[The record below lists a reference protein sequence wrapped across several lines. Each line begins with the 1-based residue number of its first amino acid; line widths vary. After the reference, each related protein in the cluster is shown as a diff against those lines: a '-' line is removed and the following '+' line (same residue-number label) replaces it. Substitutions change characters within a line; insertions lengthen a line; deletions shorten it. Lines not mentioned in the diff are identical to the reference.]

1 MGHQEPV
8 LLSEKVF
15 YWGTK
20 EEQKEIYV
28 LEEGET
34 ILSLNKYGDL
44 WEAETIAIPWIHHSQ
59 EVEVQHSK
67 YSGIVTVEKTIV
79 RSDDTGAVHMYIY
92 LQEVR
97 RMSDMMK
104 MFVEQELQNQ
114 IKENYPHMQYPPGLY
129 AKVVSVRQNGELY
142 EATLKILDKN
152 KQPDIRFPEV
162 PKVKTDIP
170 VLKNE
175 IVAIV
180 LMYGE
185 CKPYIIGR
193 CF

>member
-1 MGHQEPV
+1 M
-8 LLSEKVF
+8 
-15 YWGTK
+15 
-20 EEQKEIYV
+20 
-28 LEEGET
+28 
-34 ILSLNKYGDL
+34 
-44 WEAETIAIPWIHHSQ
+44 AETKQAAS
-59 EVEVQHSK
+59 
-67 YSGIVTVEKTIV
+67 
-79 RSDDTGAVHMYIY
+79 
-92 LQEVR
+92 L
-97 RMSDMMK
+97 MSI
-104 MFVEQELQNQ
+104 EELKQ
-114 IKENYPHMQYPPGLY
+114 KLG
-129 AKVVSVRQNGELY
+129 VSVRQNGELY